1 MARDRVVP
9 HRIERQCRPRIM
21 RSSTWILVL
30 FALCVPACNR
40 GPSGEGI
47 TPCDELTL
55 QSAQP
60 ANVILIVNDTMRRD
74 HMGAYGG
81 SARTPAF
88 DAFAKQNLLFEHAY
102 TQAVWTKPSVAT
114 LFTSLYPSQHG
125 VETDPQLRNPFDSQR
140 TGALMQTDVLSSDFT
155 TLAEVMHAAGYRTAA
170 FVANPWLEKRFGF
183 NQGFDVYDD
192 SFAQWGIRGEVVSQA
207 GLNWLQQQPP
217 GSKFFLYLHYLDS
230 HLPYGV
236 LDRAQVQDHAAE
248 LAADHRPLNDQSM
261 RAVQMVARFPD
272 GVSPLTLGYH
282 PALGFVEMAYD
293 SGIAAFDQALG
304 AFLQGFATH
313 WAADNTVIIVT
324 SDHGEALFERGY
336 GNHGTG
342 LYDDEVAIPL
352 AARFPG
358 VHTAEHRV
366 ECPVGL
372 IDVLPTLC
380 TYLGVKCPDP
390 MFGQSFITRADD
402 GGRQRTRR
410 YVVTEGVARR
420 PAHRAIR
427 NRDYKLVWETGP
439 RGDGKTKADPY
450 SLYDTA
456 KDPQESRDLRL
467 PENRTPDGDRVF
479 QTLSAALRDAVPPV
493 AAPGKTKAAIDP
505 ATQDRLRQLGYTE

>member
-1 MARDRVVP
+1 
-9 HRIERQCRPRIM
+9 M
-21 RSSTWILVL
+21 RSSSWILVL
-30 FALCVPACNR
+30 LALCALACNR

-47 TPCDELTL
+47 PPCDELTL

-81 SARTPAF
+81 TARTPAF
-88 DAFAKQNLLFEHAY
+88 DAFAKENLLFEHAY

-125 VETDPQLRNPFDSQR
+125 VETDPQLRNPFDTQR
-140 TGALMQTDVLSSDFT
+140 TGALMETDVLSSDFT
-155 TLAEVMHAAGYRTAA
+155 TLAEVMRAAGYRTAA

-183 NQGFDVYDD
+183 DQGFDVYDD
-192 SFAQWGIRGEVVSQA
+192 SFAQWGTRGEVVSQA
-207 GLNWLQQQPP
+207 GLRWLQEQAP

-236 LDRAQVQDHAAE
+236 LDRIQVQSRAAE
-248 LAADHRPLNDQSM
+248 LAADHRPLNEQSM

-272 GVSPLTLGYH
+272 GASPLALGFR

-293 SGIAAFDQALG
+293 SGISAFDQALG
-304 AFLQGFATH
+304 LFLHGFAGH

-342 LYDDEVAIPL
+342 LYEDEVAIPL

-358 VHTAEHRV
+358 VHTADHQV

-380 TYLGVKCPDP
+380 TYLGAKCPDT
-390 MFGQSFITRADD
+390 MFGQSFITRAGD
-402 GGRQRTRR
+402 GQRPRTRR
-410 YVVTEGVARR
+410 YVVTEGVAKR
-420 PAHRAIR
+420 PEHRAIR
-427 NRDYKLVWETGP
+427 NRDYKLLWETGP
-439 RGDGKTKADPY
+439 RGDGQTKADPY
-450 SLYDTA
+450 SLYNVAT
-456 KDPQESRDLRL
+456 DPQESRDLRL
-467 PENRTPDGDRVF
+467 PENRSPDGERVF
-479 QTLSAALRDAVPPV
+479 QTLSAALRDAVPRIASPDKRQAPV
-493 AAPGKTKAAIDP
+493 DP
-505 ATQDRLRQLGYTE
+505 ATQERLRQLGYTE